1 MADERITMAHGA
13 GGKMSQQLM
22 QEVIL
27 PEFANPYLNELHD
40 GASVTMSGRVA
51 FTTDSYVVQPL
62 FFNGGNIGKL
72 AVCGTVNDLSM
83 TGAVPRYISVG
94 MILEEGFLIEDL
106 RKIAHTMREM
116 AD

>member
-40 GASVTMSGRVA
+40 GASVTMSG
-51 FTTDSYVVQPL
+51 F
-62 FFNGGNIGKL
+62 G
-72 AVCGTVNDLSM
+72 
-83 TGAVPRYISVG
+83 
-94 MILEEGFLIEDL
+94 
-106 RKIAHTMREM
+106 
-116 AD
+116 

>member
-40 GASVTMSGRVA
+40 GASVTMSSRVA

-62 FFNGGNIGKL
+62 FFNGGNIGSWPS
-72 AVCGTVNDLSM
+72 AARSTTS
-83 TGAVPRYISVG
+83 R
-94 MILEEGFLIEDL
+94 
-106 RKIAHTMREM
+106 
-116 AD
+116 